1 VLPSPNNVST
11 TAAGSSQNTG
21 GTSSTQTNGGTPHQ
35 LLSWAPSPIQVIQ
48 GNAEPGQIQVKHW
61 EDEAFEDETTTEVE
75 LGRVQQE
82 IVKNK
87 SSITDRPQLSAPK
100 AEGTI

>member
-1 VLPSPNNVST
+1 
-11 TAAGSSQNTG
+11 
-21 GTSSTQTNGGTPHQ
+21 
-35 LLSWAPSPIQVIQ
+35 
-48 GNAEPGQIQVKHW
+48 VKHW
-61 EDEAFEDETTTEVE
+61 EDEAFEDETTVEVE

-100 AEGTI
+100 AKDTI